1 MRHINTKTA
10 REFANSAD
18 RYTGA
23 EVRVWV
29 HDLCDNLDALRAEHS
44 EMCARFEMTS
54 DEAAEGSQGAALQAI
69 HLEGR
74 ANNEPN
80 ASKRRELLHRAY
92 VALALA
98 DRLADSAKAVA

>member
-29 HDLCDNLDALRAEHS
+29 HDLCDNLDALRAENVHLRR
-44 EMCARFEMTS
+44 EQEIARGMLHDLMRNTS
-54 DEAAEGSQGAALQAI
+54 TPPSGLYVPDDVRAALAQ
-69 HLEGR
+69 E
-74 ANNEPN
+74 
-80 ASKRRELLHRAY
+80 
-92 VALALA
+92 
-98 DRLADSAKAVA
+98 DSDHG